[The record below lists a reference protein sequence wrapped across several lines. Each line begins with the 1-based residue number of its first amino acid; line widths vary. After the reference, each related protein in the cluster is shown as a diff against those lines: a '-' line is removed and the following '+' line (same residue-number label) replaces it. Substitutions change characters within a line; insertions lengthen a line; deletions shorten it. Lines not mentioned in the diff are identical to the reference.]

1 MVSLI
6 LFIYYASFVI
16 LCMLHMWPCGH
27 LAIRY
32 FFTKTIQFKFSKSA
46 ISLSDG
52 AVDNRK
58 TSPRASSSYHFTR
71 ALSLLHHSTHYEILC
86 FIFFHFVGT
95 KSDSVIKSRP
105 LLFQWIIVA
114 RKYLCLW
121 CTIYAIELTHFD
133 WYSHLCLAQ

>member
-1 MVSLI
+1 MAWYHGKFNIIYLLRFLRYTMYAPHVAIWPLGIFSL
-6 LFIYYASFVI
+6 
-16 LCMLHMWPCGH
+16 
-27 LAIRY
+27 
-32 FFTKTIQFKFSKSA
+32 FKFSKSA